1 MHVLRAVFAAHS
13 PHLHSGNRVC
23 CSSSPSAAKTIFAVA
38 MQPRPGKQFA
48 NKRKRCPKGEE
59 VVSVKQEHDEDEGEE
74 EEVLCDIE
82 DPDAYWRD
90 MHDTLKVKI
99 AECRRGQVVQCTL
112 FGQFSFHVG
121 KRPKDWYLKPLPK
134 SHAALRMKE
143 CTQIRSI
150 AELGRVLLP
159 RM

>member
-1 MHVLRAVFAAHS
+1 M
-13 PHLHSGNRVC
+13 
-23 CSSSPSAAKTIFAVA
+23 
-38 MQPRPGKQFA
+38 PRSGKQPA
-48 NKRKRCPKGEE
+48 NKRKRRPNGEE
-59 VVSVKQEHDEDEGEE
+59 VVSVKQEHNEDEEE

-90 MHDTLKVKI
+90 MHDKLKVKI

-121 KRPKDWYLKPLPK
+121 KRPKDWYLKPLPVTQ
-134 SHAALRMKE
+134 AALRMKD
-143 CTQIRSI
+143 CKQIRSF